1 VRAARLGLLL
11 MVAATACRTA
21 NAPVVSHPPVVTR
34 QPTPGPL
41 QDAPR
46 RPGKPL
52 VFLAMPDNE
61 TTRTVRTALI
71 VEIKR
76 DFDVRTLV
84 VDQRTTDIGPDLERS
99 RPACVMLI
107 EDAAVRLYAKH
118 LEKRRRGTP
127 TPPVVVI
134 MSSYF
139 DTIAGQLANAT
150 GVSNEIPAVTYLV
163 NLRSLITRPVN
174 KVGVVHRP
182 TFRTFIE
189 RQRVLAEGEQITI
202 IPVEVSDQPSAEE
215 LRGALHKLGQ
225 AGVDSLWIMNDN
237 DLLTE
242 DRLRVFRAE
251 AEALHLPVA
260 VGRPSLVSTE
270 AHLGTMAVLP
280 DLGPLGVQAA
290 NLLFDISENDWST
303 DANPVE
309 LPISTVT
316 VVNMRQVKAGF
327 ALQPGATDR
336 IDKVIE

>member
-1 VRAARLGLLL
+1 VRRVSLLL
-11 MVAATACRTA
+11 VMLAATACRTA
-21 NAPVVSHPPVVTR
+21 APVAKGPVLAAPP
-34 QPTPGPL
+34 PAPGPV

-52 VFLAMPDNE
+52 VFLAMPDND
-61 TTRTVRTALI
+61 TTRAVRSALI

-76 DFDVRTLV
+76 DFDVRTLLI
-84 VDQRTTDIGPDLERS
+84 DAHTLDLGPDLERT

-107 EDAAVRLYAKH
+107 EDTAVRLYARH
-118 LEKRRRGTP
+118 LEKRRRGSAP
-127 TPPVVVI
+127 PPVVVI

-139 DTIAGQLANAT
+139 DTIAGQLTNAT
-150 GVSNEIPAVTYLV
+150 GVANEIPAVTYLV
-163 NLRSLITRPVN
+163 NLRSLIARPVT
-174 KVGVVHRP
+174 KVGVVHRG

-189 RQRVLAEGEQITI
+189 RQRVMADAEQITI
-202 IPVEVSDQPSAEE
+202 VPVEVSDQPSAEE
-215 LRGALHKLGQ
+215 LRAALRKLGQ
-225 AGVDSLWIMNDN
+225 AGIDSLWVMNDN

-242 DRLRVFRAE
+242 ERLQVFRLE
-251 AEALHLPVA
+251 AQALHLPVV
-260 VGRPSLVSTE
+260 VGRPALVSVE

-303 DANPVE
+303 DANPIE

-316 VVNMRQVKAGF
+316 VVNMRQLKAGF
-327 ALQPGATDR
+327 ALQPGASDR